1 MGKLL
6 VVTVLAAWLVIVT
19 WTAAQTESADKPAA
33 GCIACHKGIEPIR
46 EAGSKMLE
54 QIFAQGESRGDP
66 HGCVVCHGGDPSAKD
81 EDAAHRGTAFFPD
94 PGSPWI
100 NKKTCGM
107 CHPEH
112 VRVQWHNLMMTEAG
126 KIQGVA
132 WTFGSLTG
140 YEHLWANYDVENPK
154 DPKARLGTDVYRK
167 YKERLKILEPQ
178 VFVDRHIA
186 LPAAPTDLD
195 LLAKQPELAAF
206 TYMRN
211 QCQRCHNAV
220 KGRKKRGDYR
230 GMGCSSCH
238 IPYSVEGLY
247 EGDDPSI
254 SHTEPDHCLV
264 HTIQSTR
271 KAKVTVNGHQ
281 YSGIPME
288 TCAVCHNRG
297 KRIGV
302 SFQGLMEIPYASPY
316 TKDGGPQPELHTK
329 HYLAMHQD
337 LHYKKGMLCQ
347 DCHTTID
354 VHSDGFLAASNLAS
368 VEIECAD
375 CHGTPTKYPWELPLG
390 FGDEYG
396 DVPAVGPPRGTSK
409 TILDHAKQGTVYPP
423 KDGYLLTARGN
434 PYTNVV
440 RDGDQVLVHTA
451 AGKDLTLKTLKQI
464 EGEKLLTL
472 AGQVAMNGV
481 RCHLDKMECFTCHAS
496 WTPQCYGC
504 HVKIDYSGGKSS
516 FDWLAAGHRH
526 SRPKFAADRGEGK
539 YDTNIPGMVIEERSF
554 TRWENPAMGINGEG
568 RVCPIA
574 PGCQP
579 SITVIGQHG
588 KAILANHI
596 FHTMPNVEGA
606 GPEGQLAIDH
616 SPTQPHT
623 MTKIARDCESC
634 HCSDKA
640 LGYGIGNGT
649 MTRPP
654 DQALIVDLETPDGQI
669 LSRNARVQCA
679 AIKGLNADWSRV
691 VTEDGRQLQ
700 TVGHHFRLSRPLNN
714 KERANIDRL
723 GVCLGCHQEIP
734 DKSLAVSL
742 LHHVAEYSGQLPKNR
757 HEHASLV
764 HSILLTTA
772 WVQVAFAMGVPL
784 VMAAGAVWYIR
795 RRRRR
800 RAQSTVSRG
809 S

>member
-1 MGKLL
+1 MQKLL
-6 VVTVLAAWLVIVT
+6 VATVFVVGLVIIVAGM
-19 WTAAQTESADKPAA
+19 AAQPEESAKKTVA
-33 GCIACHKGIEPIR
+33 GCIACHQGIESIR
-46 EAGSKMLE
+46 ESDSKMLK
-54 QIFAQGESRGDP
+54 QILAQGESRGDP
-66 HGCVVCHGGDPSAKD
+66 NGCVVCHGGDPNATD
-81 EDAAHRGTAFFPD
+81 EDAAHGGTAFYPA
-94 PGSPWI
+94 PSSPWI
-100 NKKTCGM
+100 NNKTCGQ

-140 YEHLWANYDVENPK
+140 YEHRWGNYDVENPK
-154 DPKARLGTDVYRK
+154 DPKARLGTDIYRE
-167 YKERLKILEPQ
+167 YKERLTELEPQ
-178 VFVDRHIA
+178 VFVDRHFA
-186 LPAAPTDLD
+186 LPAAPTNLNEVA
-195 LLAKQPELAAF
+195 LKPELAAF

-220 KGRKKRGDYR
+220 KGRDVRGDFR

-238 IPYSVEGLY
+238 IPYSVEGMY
-247 EGDDPSI
+247 EGGDPSI
-254 SHTEPDHCLV
+254 SRTEKGHCLV

-271 KAKVTVNGHQ
+271 KAKVSVNGHQ

-302 SFQGLMEIPYASPY
+302 SFQGLMEIPYASPN
-316 TKDGGPQPELHTK
+316 TKDGGPQPKLHTK
-329 HYLAMHQD
+329 HYMAMHQD

-347 DCHTTID
+347 DCHTSND

-375 CHGTPTKYPWELPLG
+375 CHGTPEKYPWELPLG
-390 FGDEYG
+390 FGDEFSKV
-396 DVPAVGPPRGTSK
+396 VPAIGPSRGTSK
-409 TILDHAKQGTVYPP
+409 TILDHTKQGTVYPP

-434 PYTNVV
+434 PYSNVV
-440 RDGDQVLVHTA
+440 RDGDQVVVHTA
-451 AGKDLTLKTLKQI
+451 GGKDLTLKTLKQI
-464 EGEKLLTL
+464 EGEKLLSQ
-472 AGQVAMNGV
+472 AGQVAMSGV
-481 RCHLDKMECFTCHAS
+481 RCHIKEMECYTCHAS

-504 HVKIDYSGGKSS
+504 HVKIDYSGGKTS

-526 SRPKFAADRGEGK
+526 SLAEHAADRGEGM
-539 YDTNIPGMVIEERSF
+539 YDTRMPGELSEDRSF
-554 TRWENPAMGINGEG
+554 TRWETPAMGINGEG

-579 SITVIGQHG
+579 AITVIGKDG

-606 GPEGQLAIDH
+606 GPEGQLAIDM

-623 MTKIARDCESC
+623 MTKIARGCESC

-640 LGYGIGNGT
+640 LGYGIGNGK

-654 DQALIVDLETPDGQI
+654 DQPLIVDLETADGHI
-669 LSRNARVQCA
+669 LPENAEVQCA
-679 AIKGLNADWSRV
+679 AIKGLDAGWSRF

-714 KERANIDRL
+714 KERANINRL
-723 GVCLGCHQEIP
+723 GVCLSCHQEIP

-742 LHHVAEYSGQLPKNR
+742 LHHVAEYSGQLPANR
-757 HEHASLV
+757 EEHSSLI
-764 HSILLTTA
+764 HGILLTTA
-772 WVQVAFAMGVPL
+772 WGQFAFIMGVPL
-784 VMAAGAVWYIR
+784 VMAIGVVWFIR

-800 RAQSTVSRG
+800 SQ
-809 S
+809 